1 MEIIDRNG
9 EKVADSVTELIEQ
22 LQTTESAANQVL
34 AADLIDWQ
42 TMDQTEDALTEL
54 LAEAELYP
62 ATETGFASL
71 SAVTTTP
78 AWATA
83 DEPAMVY

>member
-9 EKVADSVTELIEQ
+9 EKAADSVTELIEQ

-42 TMDQTEDALTEL
+42 AMDQTEDSLTEL
-54 LAEAELYP
+54 LAEVGLYP

-71 SAVTTTP
+71 SAGTTVP
-78 AWATA
+78 AWSTA